1 MHYQNNNKNKL
12 IFIIMSTP
20 LKFRESNL
28 TNNYKLFHFLK
39 GNRYGGSMEQGVPT
53 MEQIAK
59 YNKKVKELIKSMD
72 AEGYNPNF
80 PIEIALIGAILYI
93 LDGQHR
99 FQAAMMLGL
108 EIPFVIL
115 PDITSI
121 EEAEKYCKQR
131 NNSKGS
137 AWTTVE
143 LFYSAMNG
151 IENPAMKPNYKIIEG
166 LQAAYNVNLTT
177 LCDLAIGEGS
187 TKTKGIIKNNRSFTL
202 KPDVELILET
212 ALAIAKNSTNAPLEF
227 MSTRAFVRCIGRM
240 VRHPEFDEFF
250 YKRILNATIDFDY
263 SQLKSDSYVL
273 GKLEAALNYRL
284 HTNRIYL
291 TRKNFGAKLS

>member
-1 MHYQNNNKNKL
+1 MVNQKILLPLHYQNNNKNKL

-80 PIEIALIGAILYI
+80 PIEVALIGAILYI

-108 EIPFVIL
+108 F
-115 PDITSI
+115 
-121 EEAEKYCKQR
+121 
-131 NNSKGS
+131 
-137 AWTTVE
+137 
-143 LFYSAMNG
+143 
-151 IENPAMKPNYKIIEG
+151 
-166 LQAAYNVNLTT
+166 
-177 LCDLAIGEGS
+177 
-187 TKTKGIIKNNRSFTL
+187 
-202 KPDVELILET
+202 
-212 ALAIAKNSTNAPLEF
+212 
-227 MSTRAFVRCIGRM
+227 
-240 VRHPEFDEFF
+240 
-250 YKRILNATIDFDY
+250 
-263 SQLKSDSYVL
+263 
-273 GKLEAALNYRL
+273 
-284 HTNRIYL
+284 
-291 TRKNFGAKLS
+291 